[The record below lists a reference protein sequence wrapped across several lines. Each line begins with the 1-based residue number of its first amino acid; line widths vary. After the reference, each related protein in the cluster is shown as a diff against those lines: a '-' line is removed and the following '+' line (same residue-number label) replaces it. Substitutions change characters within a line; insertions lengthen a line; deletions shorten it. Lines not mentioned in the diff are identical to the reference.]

1 MGPAIHPCPS
11 LPCHEL
17 RHVVVPSPGG
27 SQRPDQGPAVS
38 APGALCPPVF
48 TSHLVPPA
56 LPAHSHRA
64 GPSGAT
70 GAPWDTHPLGS
81 GMQLPG
87 ASRQALI
94 PSENELLSA
103 QTEKLIPLI
112 SPRPSGRME
121 IPYTYR
127 FPLIHLSRGTEGNT
141 QHKGLTSPGLPV
153 GFPARILHPCSP
165 GTPAPAATRAPCRRE
180 SRAEE
185 QLRWSRVAGTAWCRL
200 LLGKGLICAPAAVM
214 PGPLRPAI
222 NQHLPTCSPA
232 VARDRA
238 FAPQDS

>member
-1 MGPAIHPCPS
+1 M
-11 LPCHEL
+11 
-17 RHVVVPSPGG
+17 VPSPGG

-70 GAPWDTHPLGS
+70 GAPRDMYPVGS
-81 GMQLPG
+81 GVQLPG

-141 QHKGLTSPGLPV
+141 QQKGLTSPGLPV
-153 GFPARILHPCSP
+153 GFPARLLHPRSP
-165 GTPAPAATRAPCRRE
+165 GTPAPAAARAPCRRE
-180 SRAEE
+180 SRAGE
-185 QLRWSRVAGTAWCRL
+185 QLRWSRVAGRAGGSGAAWRWL
-200 LLGKGLICAPAAVM
+200 LLGKGLIRAPAAVM
-214 PGPLRPAI
+214 PGLLGPAI
-222 NQHLPTCSPA
+222 NQHLPTHSPA
-232 VARDRA
+232 VARDWA